1 MGRHAR
7 ASRRHDGNR
16 RPPSL
21 APRDE
26 GIRVSRRRLQRL
38 RYTDML
44 CQDSRSRRGMSLR
57 NRVALITGGSRGI
70 GRGIAVRLAQDG
82 ARVAIAYRSNKA
94 AAQQTLL
101 QLQSNGADCVA
112 VETDVSDAPRAEQL
126 LRTVADRFGRIDVL
140 VNNVG
145 DFRWGTLAESSLEDW
160 QSIFSSNLMTV
171 LHMSRA
177 ALPLMRRGR
186 WGRIINLGAVGAER
200 AFGQAKIS
208 AYAAAKAAVVALSRS
223 LALEEAK
230 NGITVNVVNP
240 SSIDEK
246 ELTLN
251 EARRIRDARFPIGR
265 PPTAE
270 DVAAAVSFFASEEAE
285 YVTGQVVNVSGGWM
299 L

>member
-1 MGRHAR
+1 
-7 ASRRHDGNR
+7 
-16 RPPSL
+16 
-21 APRDE
+21 
-26 GIRVSRRRLQRL
+26 
-38 RYTDML
+38 
-44 CQDSRSRRGMSLR
+44 MSLR

-101 QLQSNGADCVA
+101 QLQTSGAECVA
-112 VETDVSDAPRAEQL
+112 VETDITDAPRAEQL
-126 LRTVADRFGRIDVL
+126 LRTVADRFGRLDVL

-171 LHMSRA
+171 LYMSRA
-177 ALPLMRRGR
+177 VLPLMRRGR

-246 ELTLN
+246 ELTLS

-265 PPTAE
+265 PPTVE
-270 DVAAAVSFFASEEAE
+270 DVAATVSFFASEEAE
-285 YVTGQVVNVSGGWM
+285 YVTGQIVNVSGGWM

>member
-1 MGRHAR
+1 
-7 ASRRHDGNR
+7 
-16 RPPSL
+16 
-21 APRDE
+21 
-26 GIRVSRRRLQRL
+26 
-38 RYTDML
+38 
-44 CQDSRSRRGMSLR
+44 MSLR
-57 NRVALITGGSRGI
+57 NRVALVTGGSRGI
-70 GRGIAVRLAQDG
+70 GRGIALRFGKDG

-94 AAQQTLL
+94 AAQQALR
-101 QLQSNGADCVA
+101 QLQAGGADCVA
-112 VETDVSDAPRAEQL
+112 VETDISDAGRAEQL
-126 LRTVADRFGRIDVL
+126 IKTVVERFGRLDIV

-160 QSIFSSNLMTV
+160 QSIFSSNLLSV
-171 LHMSRA
+171 LFVSRA
-177 ALPLMRRGR
+177 ALPHMRRGR

-246 ELTLN
+246 ELSLE
-251 EARRIRDARFPIGR
+251 EARKMRDARFPIGR
-265 PPTAE
+265 PPTVE
-270 DVAAAVSFFASEEAE
+270 DVAASVAFFASEEAE

>member
-1 MGRHAR
+1 M
-7 ASRRHDGNR
+7 
-16 RPPSL
+16 PL
-21 APRDE
+21 
-26 GIRVSRRRLQRL
+26 V
-38 RYTDML
+38 
-44 CQDSRSRRGMSLR
+44 

-70 GRGIAVRLAQDG
+70 GKGIALRLAQEG
-82 ARVAIAYRSNKA
+82 ARIAISYHSNKT
-94 AAQQTLL
+94 AAQQALR
-101 QLQSNGADCVA
+101 QLQSSGADCVA
-112 VETDVSDAPRAEQL
+112 IETDVTDSGRAEQL
-126 LRTVADRFGRIDVL
+126 IQTIADRYGRLDIL
-140 VNNVG
+140 INNVG
-145 DFRWGTLAESSLEDW
+145 GFRWGTLAESSLEEW
-160 QSIFSSNLMTV
+160 QAIFSSNLSSV
-171 LHMSRA
+171 LYVSRA

-246 ELTLN
+246 ELTLS
-251 EARRIRDARFPIGR
+251 EARRMRDARFPIGR
-265 PPTAE
+265 PPTVE
-270 DVAAAVSFFASEEAE
+270 DVAASVAFFASDEAE

>member
-1 MGRHAR
+1 
-7 ASRRHDGNR
+7 
-16 RPPSL
+16 
-21 APRDE
+21 
-26 GIRVSRRRLQRL
+26 
-38 RYTDML
+38 
-44 CQDSRSRRGMSLR
+44 MSLR

-70 GRGIAVRLAQDG
+70 GKGIALRLAQDG
-82 ARVAIAYRSNKA
+82 ARVAIAYRSNKT
-94 AAQQTLL
+94 AAQQTLR
-101 QLQSNGADCVA
+101 QLQTSGADCVA
-112 VETDVSDAPRAEQL
+112 VETDISDPARAEQL
-126 LRTVADRFGRIDVL
+126 VRTVADRFGRLDVV

-145 DFRWGTLAESSLEDW
+145 DFKWGTLGESPLEDW
-160 QSIFSSNLMTV
+160 QSVFASNLMTV
-171 LHMSRA
+171 LYVSRA
-177 ALPLMRRGR
+177 SLPLMRRGR

-240 SSIDEK
+240 SNIDEN
-246 ELTLN
+246 ELTVE

-270 DVAAAVSFFASEEAE
+270 DVAASVAFFASEEAE

>member
-1 MGRHAR
+1 
-7 ASRRHDGNR
+7 
-16 RPPSL
+16 
-21 APRDE
+21 
-26 GIRVSRRRLQRL
+26 
-38 RYTDML
+38 
-44 CQDSRSRRGMSLR
+44 MSLV

-70 GRGIAVRLAQDG
+70 GRGIAVRLAQEG
-82 ARVAIAYRSNKA
+82 ARIAISYRSNKT
-94 AAQQTLL
+94 AAQHTLR
-101 QLQSNGADCVA
+101 QLQASGADCVA
-112 VETDVSDAPRAEQL
+112 VETDVTDAARAEQL
-126 LRTVADRFGRIDVL
+126 VQTVAERYGRIDIV

-145 DFRWGTLAESSLEDW
+145 GFRWGALAESSLEDW
-160 QSIFSSNLMTV
+160 QNIFSSNLSSV
-171 LHMSRA
+171 VYVSRA
-177 ALPLMRRGR
+177 SLPHMRKGR
-186 WGRIINLGAVGAER
+186 WGRIVNLGAVGAER

-251 EARRIRDARFPIGR
+251 EARRMRDARFPIGR
-265 PPTAE
+265 PPTVE
-270 DVAAAVSFFASEEAE
+270 DVAAAVAFFVSEEAE

>member
-1 MGRHAR
+1 
-7 ASRRHDGNR
+7 
-16 RPPSL
+16 
-21 APRDE
+21 
-26 GIRVSRRRLQRL
+26 
-38 RYTDML
+38 
-44 CQDSRSRRGMSLR
+44 MSLR
-57 NRVALITGGSRGI
+57 DRVALITGGSRGI
-70 GRGIAVRLAQDG
+70 GRGIAVRLARDG
-82 ARVAIAYRSNKA
+82 ARIAIAYRSNKV
-94 AAQQTLL
+94 AAQQTLR
-101 QLQSNGADCVA
+101 QLQTSGADCVA
-112 VETDVSDAPRAEQL
+112 VETDITDAARAEQL
-126 LRTVADRFGRIDVL
+126 LRTVADRFGRIDIV

-160 QSIFSSNLMTV
+160 QNIFSSNLLTV
-171 LHMSRA
+171 VYISRA
-177 ALPLMRRGR
+177 ALPHMRRGR

-251 EARRIRDARFPIGR
+251 EARRMRDARFPIGR
-265 PPTAE
+265 PPTVE
-270 DVAAAVSFFASEEAE
+270 DVAATISFFASEEAE

>member
-1 MGRHAR
+1 
-7 ASRRHDGNR
+7 
-16 RPPSL
+16 
-21 APRDE
+21 
-26 GIRVSRRRLQRL
+26 
-38 RYTDML
+38 
-44 CQDSRSRRGMSLR
+44 MSLR

-70 GRGIAVRLAQDG
+70 GKGIALRLAQDG
-82 ARVAIAYRSNKA
+82 ARVAIAYRSNKT
-94 AAQQTLL
+94 AAQQTLR
-101 QLQSNGADCVA
+101 QLQTSGADCVA
-112 VETDVSDAPRAEQL
+112 VETDISDPARAEQL
-126 LRTVADRFGRIDVL
+126 VRTVADRFGRLDVV

-145 DFRWGTLAESSLEDW
+145 DFKWGTLGESPLEDW
-160 QSIFSSNLMTV
+160 QSVFASNLMTV
-171 LHMSRA
+171 LYVSRA

-240 SSIDEK
+240 SNIDEN
-246 ELTLN
+246 ELTVE

-270 DVAAAVSFFASEEAE
+270 DVAASVAFFASEEAE